1 MSLSGYIDS
10 LAEYAALN
18 NVPTP
23 ANFPIDVTL
32 ISGRFG
38 LYNPVS
44 DSSGSDEL
52 AGTRVPVG
60 DTTRRQ
66 SLPEPES
73 DQNNNDSNYQ
83 TPEPKDYNNDD
94 LDDYVSELG
103 ALTDAYIDEDDE
115 QERKKLFGVWF
126 SKPDDATEGEGGV
139 LIDADGEPILPD
151 LVRVADLVP
160 NFDNIGLLEQ
170 ISEQDLLETDLY
182 VFRESTGELVV
193 EKLNFA
199 RDGERTE
206 TPQNGVDEQSS
217 AGYFELTIPGQDAS
231 NSFRSVYRDR
241 SLYKDY
247 EDWQAS
253 LGIQESLQGYQAD
266 SLRVGEPLTLVVIN
280 RATGYLGTASTSVL
294 DVTEQSINIE
304 LPDIKLFPP
313 NLQVQVDRQYQVD
326 KGLTAGQTR
335 NYRVGSEG
343 AALTSD
349 QYVRIHTQWMN
360 HDGTALPSELPGFT
374 GRLANLIGDADL
386 NPSKANHFSIAP
398 GKHTEVIKLPNAALS
413 TTAAHQYL
421 HVVGRELNAMPDA
434 PDFGADPSSE
444 FPERPGQF
452 VPIKVAVYDE
462 AASETLQKTQQAL
475 ELEGVKQDSSVY
487 RWVYRPEMQYSVF
500 QLDVN
505 QVQAVDEQG
514 VEHEL
519 PTLTSTIP
527 GDAEQLA
534 LDAYLSSGPYG
545 RLPSIDVFGD
555 LIVDQGAN
563 QQLLEPAVQAQRIEI
578 TDFQNLDA
586 NDYLS
591 IQLINSE
598 DASNVL
604 SEWVYQTLTMFPGPN
619 VDPIELSADDTQDRL
634 YTAVLSG
641 LSPKGASGVDWIVSG
656 ESDISNRRSVS
667 DDPLFITSV
676 NISPVAGTEFSLAVK
691 TLDELSAPT
700 SSINYTVIPGEA
712 SDIRVSQTGK
722 TAIEQIGEVLLDI
735 RVLDRFGNNVADG
748 TRVGIDAPGL
758 IVNSDTLTQD
768 GRLQATLVG
777 ATEAGT
783 FPVTVYSGVDS
794 ETLDVVVHDVKLA
807 IEGDTEH
814 LTGSTAQFQI
824 RANTSYGSLDGV
836 RVDVSAIRGALP
848 IRSVVL
854 QDGVASV
861 SMPVGNI
868 PGKGWL
874 FAKFSNAISRLE
886 FDVVDDG
893 NSYVTNRVLVN
904 DVSGPGVLSLQ
915 GEQVEYSNATDLVIR
930 GAPGVSVTAIIGDF
944 MDPPMEPLLSYP
956 MQQAP
961 ISAQV
966 QDEQRNVPAT
976 TQSVSVVN
984 SPFLQYSRAFRF
996 TPSSALE
1003 IADAQY
1009 QNTAQ
1014 PGVVFNVRPAGD
1026 DEEEAEGS
1034 QTLLSMPSHGLA
1046 LTREGE
1052 VLVATVAQGE
1062 QSVSV
1067 RSQSLPIEQWQRVA
1081 VHLVDDELVLQ
1092 VDEQISRADL
1102 ITPILAAAIE
1112 TNLGGGFEGDISA
1125 VEVFDWEAPLQMS
1138 FDGERSIE
1146 VILDDGGQAT
1156 LGIQARTVSSSGNP
1170 ANPSSTVQAADTDCV
1185 VAPVD
1190 DPEAGYAGQ
1199 AIDQAEAFARNMADC
1214 VAASQI
1220 QEQIIILKSD
1230 AGFIRKS
1237 VAITNLAAYSK
1248 VWLASKVSEIALS
1261 IGPDCAQGIV
1271 LGNPDNLVSTV
1282 CDFATA
1288 LLLVGDVRDFVYHSW
1303 WLYWDTKDE
1312 NGEYRYDK
1320 AVHVF
1325 ATLGIATTAATATGV
1340 LAGLDV
1346 LMAGCKV
1353 AAKVMKGSELPLALA
1368 NHIENKLDGDLT
1380 DINRI
1385 ATVSQGV
1392 LAVMQVTAVAVLLRD
1407 DFRAAYQLLSEID
1420 GEKIDGWISYL
1431 EEAVPRANPFTV
1443 AQVDLIELP
1452 EWLRTAY
1459 AALTKQAILRLLS
1472 SDQKLEGLLKALD
1485 DTFKFLDEA
1494 KVGGSNI
1501 NRQAYLREVL
1511 SDSIASLGQA
1521 MKSSDEL
1528 GRAQVR
1534 DSVRELIADDR
1545 MLSALAV
1552 LYDVSKVKGEELFG
1566 AIYQFPCTNRTCDMG
1581 GFSRTTN
1588 GDAREAYRQYF
1599 GLFVKYAELLDEG
1612 KLTPDAYNDLEKVF
1626 KQMRNPNK
1634 NIARGAAEV
1643 FAGILKVADELD
1655 GKDFRI
1661 DRIEL
1666 NGKELRTDILNGNNE
1681 RIAGREYDFTVLVDG
1696 KLIKYE
1702 MKSWDPE
1709 AIEYYLSSSLKGKR
1723 AKGNDEIVGQF
1734 RNDFITVLNDAMD
1747 ASGNVDLDK
1756 ILIRWRF
1763 DGRSEAAGIDTSYIS
1778 GIIRNVLKDSTEAE
1792 LFRNTSK
1799 HIGFTG
1805 EDGVSNYEK
1814 FLKDHLDSV
1823 VERMF
1828 EIRGT
1833 P

>member
-1 MSLSGYIDS
+1 
-10 LAEYAALN
+10 
-18 NVPTP
+18 
-23 ANFPIDVTL
+23 
-32 ISGRFG
+32 
-38 LYNPVS
+38 
-44 DSSGSDEL
+44 
-52 AGTRVPVG
+52 
-60 DTTRRQ
+60 
-66 SLPEPES
+66 
-73 DQNNNDSNYQ
+73 
-83 TPEPKDYNNDD
+83 
-94 LDDYVSELG
+94 
-103 ALTDAYIDEDDE
+103 
-115 QERKKLFGVWF
+115 
-126 SKPDDATEGEGGV
+126 
-139 LIDADGEPILPD
+139 
-151 LVRVADLVP
+151 
-160 NFDNIGLLEQ
+160 
-170 ISEQDLLETDLY
+170 
-182 VFRESTGELVV
+182 
-193 EKLNFA
+193 
-199 RDGERTE
+199 
-206 TPQNGVDEQSS
+206 
-217 AGYFELTIPGQDAS
+217 
-231 NSFRSVYRDR
+231 
-241 SLYKDY
+241 
-247 EDWQAS
+247 
-253 LGIQESLQGYQAD
+253 
-266 SLRVGEPLTLVVIN
+266 
-280 RATGYLGTASTSVL
+280 
-294 DVTEQSINIE
+294 
-304 LPDIKLFPP
+304 
-313 NLQVQVDRQYQVD
+313 
-326 KGLTAGQTR
+326 
-335 NYRVGSEG
+335 
-343 AALTSD
+343 
-349 QYVRIHTQWMN
+349 
-360 HDGTALPSELPGFT
+360 
-374 GRLANLIGDADL
+374 
-386 NPSKANHFSIAP
+386 
-398 GKHTEVIKLPNAALS
+398 
-413 TTAAHQYL
+413 
-421 HVVGRELNAMPDA
+421 MPDK
-434 PDFGADPSSE
+434 PDFGADPASE

-462 AASETLQKTQQAL
+462 EASEELQETQEAL
-475 ELEGVKQDSSVY
+475 ALAGVQQDSSVY

-500 QLDVN
+500 ELDVN
-505 QVQAVDEQG
+505 QVLAVDEQS

-519 PTLTSTIP
+519 PTVTSTLP

-545 RLPSIDVFGD
+545 RLPSTDVFGD

-563 QQLLEPAVQAQRIEI
+563 QQLLEPAVQAQHIEI

-591 IQLINSE
+591 IKLINSE

-619 VDPIELSADDTQDRL
+619 VEPIELSADDTEERL
-634 YTAVLSG
+634 FTAVLRG
-641 LSPKGASGVDWIVSG
+641 LSPKGGSGVEWIVSG
-656 ESDISNRRSVS
+656 ENDITNQRSVS

-676 NISPVAGTEFSLAVK
+676 NISPLTGTEFSLSVK

-712 SDIRVSQTGK
+712 ADIEVSQSGK
-722 TAIEQIGEVLLDI
+722 TAIEQIGEVVLDI
-735 RVLDRFGNNVADG
+735 EVKDRFGNNVADG

-758 IVNSDTLTQD
+758 IVDSDALTKD
-768 GRLQATLVG
+768 GRLQASLIG
-777 ATEAGT
+777 ATEPGT

-794 ETLDVVVHDVKLA
+794 YSLDVVVHDIKLA

-824 RANTSYGSLDGV
+824 RATTTYGSLSGV

-848 IRSVVL
+848 INSVVL
-854 QDGVASV
+854 QGGVASL

-874 FAKFSNAISRLE
+874 FAKFSDAITRME
-886 FDVVDDG
+886 FEVVDEG
-893 NSYVTNRVLVN
+893 NSYVTNRILVN
-904 DVSGPGVLSLQ
+904 DVSGPGALTLQ
-915 GEQVEYSNATDLVIR
+915 DERVEYSNATDLVIR
-930 GAPGVSVTAIIGDF
+930 GDPGERVTATIGDF
-944 MDPPMEPLLSYP
+944 LDPPMAPFLSYAL
-956 MQQAP
+956 QQAP
-961 ISAQV
+961 SSAQV
-966 QDEQRNVPAT
+966 LDEQRNVPAT
-976 TQSVSVVN
+976 TENVSIVN
-984 SPFLQYSRAFRF
+984 SPYLRYARAFRF
-996 TPSSALE
+996 TPLSELQ

-1009 QNTAQ
+1009 QSTAQ
-1014 PGVVFNVRPAGD
+1014 PGVVFNVRPSSSSD
-1026 DEEEAEGS
+1026 DDGETESS
-1034 QTLLSMPSHGLA
+1034 QTLLSLPSHGLVLA
-1046 LTREGE
+1046 REGE

-1067 RSQSLPIEQWQRVA
+1067 QSQSLPTDEWQRVA

-1092 VDEQISRADL
+1092 VDELVSRADL
-1102 ITPILAAAIE
+1102 NTPVPAAAIE
-1112 TNLGGGFEGDISA
+1112 TTLGGGFEGDISA

-1138 FDGERSIE
+1138 FDGERSKE
-1146 VILDDGGQAT
+1146 VILDDSGQAT
-1156 LGIQARTVSSSGNP
+1156 LGLQARTVSSPGNTLSQR
-1170 ANPSSTVQAADTDCV
+1170 SSVQAGNNDCV

-1190 DPEAGYAGQ
+1190 DPEAGYLGQ

-1214 VAASQI
+1214 VAASKI
-1220 QEQIIILKSD
+1220 QEQMIILKSD
-1230 AGFIRKS
+1230 AGFIRKH
-1237 VAITNLAAYSK
+1237 VALTNLAAYSS
-1248 VWLASKVSEIALS
+1248 VWLASKYSEIALS

-1303 WLYWDTKDE
+1303 WLYWGTKDD
-1312 NGEYRYDK
+1312 NGDYRYDK
-1320 AVHVF
+1320 AVHIF
-1325 ATLGIATTAATATGV
+1325 ATLGIATTAATASV
-1340 LAGLDV
+1340 ALAGLDV
-1346 LMAGCKV
+1346 VMAGCKV

-1368 NHIENKLDGDLT
+1368 SHIERKLDGDLS
-1380 DINRI
+1380 DIDRI
-1385 ATVSQGV
+1385 ASVSQGV
-1392 LAVMQVTAVAVLLRD
+1392 LAVMQVTAVAVLLKD
-1407 DFRAAYQLLSEID
+1407 DFKAAYQLLSEID
-1420 GEKIDGWISYL
+1420 GEKISGWISYL

-1443 AQVDLIELP
+1443 AQVDPIELP

-1459 AALTKQAILRLLS
+1459 AVTSKQAILRLLS
-1472 SDQKLEGLLKALD
+1472 SDQKLEGLLEALNN
-1485 DTFKFLDEA
+1485 TFEFLDEA

-1552 LYDVSKVKGEELFG
+1552 LHDVSKVKGEELFG

-1588 GDAREAYRQYF
+1588 GDAREAYRLYF

-1626 KQMRNPNK
+1626 KQMRNPNE

-1661 DRIEL
+1661 DRVEL

-1734 RNDFITVLNDAMD
+1734 RNDFITVLNDTMD

-1805 EDGVSNYEK
+1805 
-1814 FLKDHLDSV
+1814 
-1823 VERMF
+1823 R
-1828 EIRGT
+1828 RT
-1833 P
+1833 A